1 MLLFAFSV
9 PIPRGGNFSSRVAAG
24 NRLSRRLLIFNDV
37 GMAGLPATAA
47 GVPAP
52 GIDPTLDELNAI
64 GSVATALDWIGAP
77 GPFRDGLAK
86 AIGADAIEQVQLRD
100 VVFIPVAEW
109 TTIHGDIRI
118 VVTAPAESAG
128 AITDAGGGGGGAAAA
143 AEVTAGPPQ
152 FRGCSRLETGWL
164 VSLRRIARL
173 RLALT
178 AHDPSGLAPA
188 LAASQSTMADVPP

>member
-1 MLLFAFSV
+1 MLLLRFSL
-9 PIPRGGNFSSRVAAG
+9 PIHRGGKFSSRAAAS
-24 NRLSRRLLIFNDV
+24 NRLSRRLLILNGV

-64 GSVATALDWIGAP
+64 GSVAAALDWLGAP
-77 GPFRDGLAK
+77 VPFRDGLAK
-86 AIGADAIEQVQLRD
+86 AIGADAIDQVQLRD

-128 AITDAGGGGGGAAAA
+128 AIGDAGGGGGGAAAA
-143 AEVTAGPPQ
+143 TEVTATPLQ
-152 FRGCSRLETGWL
+152 FRGCSRLELG
-164 VSLRRIARL
+164 
-173 RLALT
+173 
-178 AHDPSGLAPA
+178 
-188 LAASQSTMADVPP
+188 